1 MSKKCKFKK
10 CLNDIM
16 SRMGLIDF
24 RSEDRKVAFKITH
37 HGYCEVK
44 YDGYFT
50 VEECEISINNR
61 TAFKWIWLQL

>member
-1 MSKKCKFKK
+1 MPKKGKFKK
-10 CLNDIM
+10 FLNDIM

-24 RSEDRKVAFKITH
+24 RCEDRKVTFKITH

-50 VEECEISINNR
+50 VEECEN
-61 TAFKWIWLQL
+61 FD

>member
-16 SRMGLIDF
+16 SRIMGLIDF

-50 VEECEISINNR
+50 VEECEN
-61 TAFKWIWLQL
+61 FD